1 VCKKEGIDYFSFGDT
16 NTLDLNN
23 WRQSNPIQEFD
34 NGFCFTTDKIICAQS
49 VMFNRDSR
57 DFLFEKLRTHKWD
70 VSDIYFNVIFSN
82 LGRKM
87 GIVSKRLTRQLDGY
101 SLIDNEYKV
110 YRKP

>member
-1 VCKKEGIDYFSFGDT
+1 
-16 NTLDLNN
+16 
-23 WRQSNPIQEFD
+23 
-34 NGFCFTTDKIICAQS
+34 
-49 VMFNRDSR
+49 MFNRDSR

-70 VSDIYFNVIFSN
+70 VSDIYFNVIFPN
-82 LGRKM
+82 YGKKM